1 MHTFT
6 PENSIFDGRITDLLS
21 ILPILIEI
29 VSRAHAEGE
38 KSLNNFKFGTFI
50 GCFPSDD
57 VASMALKGLSQLRPV
72 KMMFVN
78 LKDEGYI
85 YIEICSAMDTAAKG
99 GRHRT
104 SRRPGTQCGSCSC
117 IRPGGGPGPWGIP
130 CEC

>member
-1 MHTFT
+1 MRTFT

-85 YIEICSAMDTAAKG
+85 YI
-99 GRHRT
+99 
-104 SRRPGTQCGSCSC
+104 
-117 IRPGGGPGPWGIP
+117 
-130 CEC
+130 